1 MNLLSL
7 IINLDN
13 YKNVDGELIKLRRIT
28 IFKLII

>member
-13 YKNVDGELIKLRRIT
+13 YKNVDGELIKLRRII